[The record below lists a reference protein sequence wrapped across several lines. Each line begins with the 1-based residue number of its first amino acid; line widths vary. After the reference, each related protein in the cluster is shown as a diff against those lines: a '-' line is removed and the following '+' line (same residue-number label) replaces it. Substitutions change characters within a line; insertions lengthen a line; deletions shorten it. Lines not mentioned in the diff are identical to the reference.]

1 MVATEAQ
8 KRASKKWNQ
17 NNKEKHTQIKNN
29 WIEKNRDRVNE
40 QTAKRQL
47 SYYYAK
53 KAVSYEWAV
62 KELFKMKI

>member
-8 KRASKKWNQ
+8 KRASRKWNQ
-17 NNKEKHTQIKNN
+17 NNKEKYTQIKMN
-29 WIEKNRDRVNE
+29 WLEKNRDRVNE

-53 KAVSYEWAV
+53 QAVSYEWAV